1 MAVET
6 QTVYDNGQTALVKV
20 VGYFTGAT
28 TSNTLIVTANTLS
41 YANVSQTCLLDID
54 KIDFTS
60 KLNSGFAQLV
70 FVGSSANTAA
80 VAISNGTGTLPGMQ
94 NNATSP
100 LGDLGLFVYKAAD
113 GDSFTMYV
121 TLRKRSGFSSAYT
134 PYNNL

>member
-28 TSNTLIVTANTLS
+28 TSNTLVVQANTLS
-41 YANVSQTCLLDID
+41 YANTSQTCLVDID
-54 KIDFTS
+54 KIDFVS
-60 KLNSGFAQLV
+60 KMNSGFAQLV
-70 FVGSSANTAA
+70 FVGATTNTAA
-80 VAISNGTGTLPGMQ
+80 VVISSGAGTLPGMQ
-94 NNATSP
+94 NNATTP
-100 LGDLGLFVYKAAD
+100 NGNLGVFVYKAAD

-121 TLRKRSGFSSAYT
+121 TLRKRSGYSSAYT